1 MQLTLKLKQ
10 YKRVDKKKGMAGIGV
25 NTAAELSE
33 PIAVFKTLWDHT
45 PGADGPAMAS
55 AAEAAAAAANGGGAS
70 ASSSPASAASAA
82 DGACAKVALEKE
94 ISVTGVLK

>member
-55 AAEAAAAAANGGGAS
+55 AAAAAAAANGGGAS
-70 ASSSPASAASAA
+70 ASSSPSSAASAA

>member
-55 AAEAAAAAANGGGAS
+55 AAAANGGGAS
-70 ASSSPASAASAA
+70 ASSSPSSSASAA